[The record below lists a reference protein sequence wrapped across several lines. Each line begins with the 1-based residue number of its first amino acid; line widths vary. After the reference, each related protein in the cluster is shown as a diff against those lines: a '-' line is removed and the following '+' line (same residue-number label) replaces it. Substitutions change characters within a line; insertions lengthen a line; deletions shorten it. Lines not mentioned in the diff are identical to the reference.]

1 MKIYAWRLRI
11 IKHDFTRE
19 EIVRV
24 AKTEWGAKKMAMLR
38 PKAQSVEI
46 LETYTREQ
54 YHRVFGYR
62 RLR

>member
-11 IKHDFTRE
+11 TRQDFTIE

-38 PKAQSVEI
+38 PNAQSVEI
-46 LETYTREQ
+46 LETYTRDQ